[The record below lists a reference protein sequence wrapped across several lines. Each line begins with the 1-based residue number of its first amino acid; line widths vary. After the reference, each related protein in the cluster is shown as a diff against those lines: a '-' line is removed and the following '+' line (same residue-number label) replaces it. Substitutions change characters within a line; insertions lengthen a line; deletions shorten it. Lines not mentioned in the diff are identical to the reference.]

1 MSIEDDKDIVYNLL
15 LIFNNILNNSKEVK
29 TTVNLSIILMS
40 LSMKYN
46 NEIRIIEVLLKIIVS
61 ISHDSNLI
69 NELVESGK
77 FKLLIKLIY

>member
-61 ISHDSNLI
+61 ISHYSNLI